1 MSLPKPLPNCPRVR
15 TAYMAPDGGC
25 CSAEWVF
32 DSPRVVE
39 LAELF
44 HTLDEGTIST
54 FGTPT
59 QDESTTG
66 IALWVRF
73 LAFVRGSGV
82 NVHVQRQK
90 PHRHHRPQRVSAKV
104 DTTGVRSFATRVQSF
119 KGSP

>member
-82 NVHVQRQK
+82 NVTHDGTCLHTKRESHPDVIRTFTYNDK
-90 PHRHHRPQRVSAKV
+90 NPIVTIDLNA
-104 DTTGVRSFATRVQSF
+104 
-119 KGSP
+119 